1 MAKGKKKD
9 TVIEPRINDEIRGY
23 NDVRLIYKKH
33 HGENSS
39 EDFNK
44 LTTLQEAKRIAERMN
59 LDLVE
64 INGRAT
70 PAILRVCDYSKYLFE
85 LKKSLKQKHK
95 NTTTVKE
102 VQLSVNITEHDMSIK
117 AKKAESF
124 ITNGDK
130 VKVVLTMKGRELS
143 RRDIS
148 KKPIYMFVDMLSD
161 VAIPESMPKDEGNKC
176 VVILKKK

>member
-1 MAKGKKKD
+1 MAKGKKRD
-9 TVIEPRINDEIRGY
+9 RVIEPRINDEIRGY

-33 HGENSS
+33 NGETNP

-44 LTTLQEAKRIAERMN
+44 LTTLSEAKRIAEYMG

-64 INGRAT
+64 INGNT
-70 PAILRVCDYSKYLFE
+70 SPAILRVCDYSKYLFE
-85 LKKSLKQKHK
+85 LKKSIKQKK
-95 NTTTVKE
+95 KGTTTVKE
-102 VQLSVNITEHDMSIK
+102 VQLSVNITEHDMGIK

-124 ITNGDK
+124 INEGDK

-148 KKPIYMFVDMLSD
+148 KKPIYMFVDMLSN
-161 VAIPESMPKDEGNKC
+161 VAVPESMPRDEGNKC
-176 VVILKKK
+176 VVILKRK